1 MDTPAPLRRLCRYT
15 TVPILIDY
23 LIRREI
29 TLLPPSTWE
38 DRSDAGICD
47 DYRRRR
53 GLDRL
58 LAACFTTAPETIH
71 HWSTFAAGPAG
82 CCLELSPRIL
92 DLWSTLPGLRHG
104 PVRYVSLR
112 ESPAHSPAPVPAPV
126 QAHANLPHEDPQTQH
141 LPFLKRL
148 PYRIEAEYRVL
159 SEGAASAPHASPF
172 VTALPL
178 PAAYLRRIT
187 ITQRMPKPVFDSLK
201 KALKP
206 LIADTPIKV
215 HRSTLLDN
223 PTWQSRQT
231 PPIPPAQ

>member
-1 MDTPAPLRRLCRYT
+1 MADQTPLRKLCRYT
-15 TVPILIDY
+15 TVPILMDY
-23 LIRREI
+23 LVRREI
-29 TLLPPSTWE
+29 TLLPPATWE
-38 DRSDAGICD
+38 DRSDAGICEE
-47 DYRRRR
+47 YRRRR

-92 DLWSTLPGLRHG
+92 EHWSTLPALRHG

-112 ESPAHSPAPVPAPV
+112 DAPAAPRDD
-126 QAHANLPHEDPQTQH
+126 AHTLQ

-159 SEGAASAPHASPF
+159 SEGFPGTAAHPL

-178 PAAYLRRIT
+178 PAACLRRIT

-201 KALKP
+201 QALKP
-206 LIADTPIKV
+206 LIDGTPIRI

-223 PTWQSRQT
+223 PTWQSRQAD
-231 PPIPPAQ
+231 PVS